1 MPAVYVCE
9 SSNPDIIQS
18 VKADLEGLDS
28 IAGM

>member
-1 MPAVYVCE
+1 MPAVYECE

-18 VKADLEGLDS
+18 VKTDLHGLGS